1 MAFDALEFVGGK
13 SKTPLTSFKYANAPF
28 FGAQTGAA
36 FNPQSPEEYLK
47 QKQNLLK
54 KGYTPEDVNA
64 AMQLFAPS
72 TSSQTDE
79 GRFLQGALPLLQKK
93 LEQDIY
99 MSSPEGMKIQLQMA
113 REEAAE
119 KGRQGLLFGTLAKL
133 PEAMANAV
141 NPFGGPVGA
150 AMAYQG
156 ASAIPGIY
164 AQTMASFP
172 QIQVPGYSAQQYRYF
187 Q

>member
-1 MAFDALEFVGGK
+1 MIFDALEFAGSK
-13 SKTPLTSFKYANAPF
+13 SKTPLTSFRYANAPS
-28 FGAQTGAA
+28 FGAQVKQQPGDFQA
-36 FNPQSPEEYLK
+36 FAEPLKILYGPDINKWPAEAKNKAFELYQGNVSPA
-47 QKQNLLK
+47 
-54 KGYTPEDVNA
+54 G
-64 AMQLFAPS
+64 QL
-72 TSSQTDE
+72 E
-79 GRFLQGALPLLQKK
+79 R
-93 LEQDIY
+93 DISPAVAEILSRQAY
-99 MSSPEGMKIQLQMA
+99 EMSPEGRKELLEMTRQH
-113 REEAAE
+113 EFE
-119 KGRQGLLFGTLAKL
+119 KGKAGLMFNTLAKL

>member
-1 MAFDALEFVGGK
+1 MAFDAFEFVGSK
-13 SKTPLTSFKYANAPF
+13 SKTPLTSFRYANAPF
-28 FGAQTGAA
+28 FGAQVKQQPGD
-36 FNPQSPEEYLK
+36 FQSFAEPLK
-47 QKQNLLK
+47 ILYGPDISKWPVEAKNKTLELYQ
-54 KGYTPEDVNA
+54 GSISPDA
-64 AMQLFAPS
+64 QLSRAV
-72 TSSQTDE
+72 SSPVAEILSRQAYE
-79 GRFLQGALPLLQKK
+79 
-93 LEQDIY
+93 
-99 MSSPEGMKIQLQMA
+99 MSPEGRKELLEMTRQH
-113 REEAAE
+113 EFE
-119 KGRQGLLFGTLAKL
+119 KGKAGLLFNTLSKL
-133 PEAMANAV
+133 PEAMAAAV